1 MDTNIQRMQERS
13 RQRGH
18 EMTQVAS
25 RSMESVA
32 NWTETGQ
39 RLLFDLWNMSTDA
52 ARENLHLM
60 TQLQVSTLELVTM
73 PLSGWSQVQKE
84 LGDWYQR
91 AVRSGMESMQ
101 RARTTLLEG
110 DDVARGRGG
119 EAREGGRRAA
129 GREVGRE
136 RGAEAEEE
144 MSMSGGNGNGGTR
157 AGRLR
162 RTRRGRRGGS
172 RAAAA

>member
-110 DDVARGRGG
+110 DDITRGRGG
-119 EAREGGRRAA
+119 EAREGVRGA
-129 GREVGRE
+129 GREMGRE
-136 RGAEAEEE
+136 RGAEEGEE
-144 MSMSGGNGNGGTR
+144 MSMPGGNGNGGSR
-157 AGRLR
+157 AGRPR
-162 RTRRGRRGGS
+162 GSRRGRGRGGS
-172 RAAAA
+172 RAGAA

>member
-162 RTRRGRRGGS
+162 GTRRGRRGGS